1 MSHELKAEARARVHI
16 LRVLVRLLPYFLGQ
30 KRLVTIAGVGLLIN
44 AATHTAVPWMIKIA
58 IDRYISVGD
67 LSGLSWFFAIFVGN
81 AALGWVTN
89 IVAQVSLYRATQN
102 VLYAVRSQLVS
113 HLQRQSV
120 SFYDKNPVGSLMS
133 RVLGDVDQIQELFL
147 SAWVVGPLL
156 HLVGIVVA
164 VLVLDLR
171 LGLIAMSVVPGMILF
186 VVIWQPHVTR
196 AFAKQRQAEA
206 SFSQALNEQLAGVRV
221 IQSMNRQQRA
231 MEIVESLNRR
241 TFSSALF
248 ARRLSEL
255 RHIPRGLIQGV
266 SIGLAV
272 FFGAMMVSTKSIEL
286 GTFVAIALYI
296 QRFFQPLH
304 VVLGT
309 LTPFNQAMASGMRVF
324 DMMDTIPDATE
335 PTSREML
342 SPLVNARVEFRDV
355 SYSYIQGQK
364 VLKNVSLTIEPGQLV
379 AIVGPTGAGKTT
391 LVSLLCRLY
400 ELPPKMG
407 SILLDG
413 HDIRSVPRSWLARQI
428 GFVLQD
434 PLLFSGTVRDNIRY
448 NRTDVTDGQIEEA
461 ARAVGADNFI
471 LDLEHGY
478 DTFLRDGGTNL
489 SLGQRQQLCFARAI
503 VGAPRILVVDEATSR
518 VDSATDEK
526 IQKTLHG
533 QLRNRAVIVIAHRL
547 STIRKANKIVVL
559 NHGEVVEQ
567 GTHLELVGK
576 RGLYARLY
584 DMNYAALEGALPTA
598 END

>member
-1 MSHELKAEARARVHI
+1 MSQELKAEAGATVHSR
-16 LRVLVRLLPYFLGQ
+16 RVLVRLLPYFLGQ

-67 LSGLSWFFAIFVGN
+67 LSGLSWLFAIFVGN
-81 AALGWVTN
+81 AALGWVSN
-89 IVAQVSLYRATQN
+89 VLASVSLYRATQN
-102 VLYAVRSQLVS
+102 VLYDIRSKLFS

-147 SAWVVGPLL
+147 GAWVVGPAL
-156 HLVGIVVA
+156 HLVGILLA
-164 VLVLDLR
+164 VLVLDLE

-186 VVIWQPHVTR
+186 VVVSQPYVTR
-196 AFAKQRQAEA
+196 AFARQRQAEA
-206 SFSQALNEQLAGVRV
+206 SFSQALNEHFAGVRV
-221 IQSMNRQQRA
+221 IQSMNRQRHA
-231 MEIVESLNRR
+231 MEILASLNRQSFR
-241 TFSSALF
+241 SALS

-255 RHIPRGLIQGV
+255 RHTPRGLIQGI

-272 FFGAMMVSTKSIEL
+272 FFGALMVSTRSIEL
-286 GTFVAIALYI
+286 GTFVAFALYV

-304 VVLGT
+304 VVLGM
-309 LTPFNQAMASGMRVF
+309 LTPFNQAMASGMRIF
-324 DMMDTIPDATE
+324 EMMDTIPDTAE
-335 PTSREML
+335 PTSREVL
-342 SPLVNARVEFRDV
+342 SPLVKGRVEFRDV
-355 SYSYIQGQK
+355 SYSYTQGQV
-364 VLKNVSLTIEPGQLV
+364 VLRNVSLTIEPGQLV
-379 AIVGPTGAGKTT
+379 AIVGPTGAGKIT

-413 HDIRSVPRSWLARQI
+413 HDIRNVPRSWLARQI
-428 GFVLQD
+428 GFVLQE

-448 NRTDVTDGQIEEA
+448 NRTDVTDGQIEKA
-461 ARAVGADNFI
+461 ASAVGADNFI

-478 DTFLRDGGTNL
+478 DTFLRDGGMNL

-503 VGAPRILVVDEATSR
+503 VGDPRILVIDEATSR

-598 END
+598 ESD

>member
-1 MSHELKAEARARVHI
+1 
-16 LRVLVRLLPYFLGQ
+16 
-30 KRLVTIAGVGLLIN
+30 
-44 AATHTAVPWMIKIA
+44 
-58 IDRYISVGD
+58 
-67 LSGLSWFFAIFVGN
+67 
-81 AALGWVTN
+81 
-89 IVAQVSLYRATQN
+89 
-102 VLYAVRSQLVS
+102 
-113 HLQRQSV
+113 
-120 SFYDKNPVGSLMS
+120 
-133 RVLGDVDQIQELFL
+133 
-147 SAWVVGPLL
+147 
-156 HLVGIVVA
+156 
-164 VLVLDLR
+164 
-171 LGLIAMSVVPGMILF
+171 
-186 VVIWQPHVTR
+186 
-196 AFAKQRQAEA
+196 
-206 SFSQALNEQLAGVRV
+206 
-221 IQSMNRQQRA
+221 
-231 MEIVESLNRR
+231 
-241 TFSSALF
+241 
-248 ARRLSEL
+248 
-255 RHIPRGLIQGV
+255 
-266 SIGLAV
+266 
-272 FFGAMMVSTKSIEL
+272 
-286 GTFVAIALYI
+286 
-296 QRFFQPLH
+296 
-304 VVLGT
+304 
-309 LTPFNQAMASGMRVF
+309 
-324 DMMDTIPDATE
+324 
-335 PTSREML
+335 ML

-533 QLRNRAVIVIAHRL
+533 QLRNRVVIVIAHRL

-598 END
+598 ESD